1 MPTLVHSGRES
12 NGYWVLDNAELGHLQ
27 TLLDD
32 PCRKS
37 VTDNQSETFSYHK
50 DMQKIFFNPFL
61 LLFAYYSWMT
71 SVSNLSMTGNQYHLP
86 DNKVQNEDT
95 FSMNSDKIVFL
106 SGIILVFVIFFK
118 EMCHAL

>member
-1 MPTLVHSGRES
+1 MANLLEPLPVPTLLHSVRES
-12 NGYWVLDNAELGHLQ
+12 NGNWVLDNAELRHLQ

-61 LLFAYYSWMT
+61 LLVICILLLDDQCLK
-71 SVSNLSMTGNQYHLP
+71 SVHDWQSIS
-86 DNKVQNEDT
+86 
-95 FSMNSDKIVFL
+95 FS
-106 SGIILVFVIFFK
+106 
-118 EMCHAL
+118 